1 MFPVPEIVMS
11 ARKTRTSF
19 ALLMRA
25 ALVLSCAGCAV
36 QFAHAQGVPS
46 LPNND
51 GADKVLRVC
60 ADPNNLPLS
69 NDKGEGYEN
78 KIAEAM
84 AKDFG
89 YKVEYTYFPQR
100 MGFVRHTLREKE
112 PNTDRYKC
120 DLIIGVPHGYDMTST
135 TRAYLHSTYAMVFV
149 KKPELANINT
159 PNDLLKLPPD
169 QLKKLRLGIFS
180 QTPAVDWLLA
190 NNLIDQAVSYQAQSG
205 DPQAFPG
212 EMIQRDLKQGN
223 VDVVFVWGP
232 IAGYFA
238 KRAGNDV
245 KLVPFPPQ
253 PGIRFDYEIA
263 MGTRYGEKA
272 WHDKIDQWI
281 ATHQDTINSILTSY
295 DVPLLPIAGAP
306 VASNAPQ

>member
-1 MFPVPEIVMS
+1 MS
-11 ARKTRTSF
+11 ARKTRTRF

-25 ALVLSCAGCAV
+25 ALVLSCTGGAM
-36 QFAHAQGVPS
+36 QFAHAQGAPS

-135 TRAYLHSTYAMVFV
+135 TRAYLHSTYAMVFI

-159 PNDLLKLPPD
+159 PTDLLKLPPD

-295 DVPLLPIAGAP
+295 DVPLLPLAGAP